1 MTLYRSSE
9 TIDWFDVFSEELN
22 LNRKIRDE
30 SEDFYNNKLP
40 ERIKHEDLILAA
52 TSVYIVSR
60 QNNEYRSKKQFAHC
74 ISNKIF
80 QRRRD
85 QVLKK
90 IKRAYKKVRKKK
102 DIDINSPN
110 IESQIKYLA
119 DELELDDNEVN
130 EALELGVE
138 AMESEILTG
147 RSPVSVSAGTLMV
160 VNGVS
165 ACSMKEYTGTGEGTL
180 KRMEEFIEEEVT
192 DKVYKN

>member
-9 TIDWFDVFSEELN
+9 TIDWFDTFAEELK
-22 LNRKIRDE
+22 LDRKIRDQ
-30 SEDFYNNKLP
+30 SEDFYMNQLP

-52 TSVYIVSR
+52 TSMYIVAR

-85 QVLKK
+85 RVLKK
-90 IKRAYKKVRKKK
+90 IKTAYKKVRDKGE
-102 DIDINSPN
+102 IDVESPS

-119 DELELDDNEVN
+119 KELDLDKAER
-130 EALELGVE
+130 EKALELGIE

-147 RSPVSVSAGTLMV
+147 RSPVSVSAGTIMV
-160 VNGVS
+160 VNGVEAS
-165 ACSMKEYTGTGEGTL
+165 DMKEFTGTGEGTL
-180 KRMEEFIEEEVT
+180 KRMKDFICDEVT
-192 DKVYKN
+192 DKEYKS